1 MGNGHVFSKYCKLD
15 ERKESRETGVMFMWL
30 WYDDKPSCSWDNVK
44 KWHST
49 LLMTLYPTLLMTLYL
64 WRGPPLPL
72 AGWSLGLHPHGPDC
86 VTTGRCCHVSRE
98 WCHEG
103 HEHSAASIVA
113 SVAQSPM
120 MIASARRAP
129 IIQLSETRRQVNK
142 QLTADNRVHNNNN
155 NLEWYG
161 LLLTDWDYI
170 RPIL

>member
-15 ERKESRETGVMFMWL
+15 ERKESRKTGVMFMWL

-72 AGWSLGLHPHGPDC
+72 AGWSLGLHPHGPRC

-129 IIQLSETRRQVNK
+129 LIQLSETRRQVNK
-142 QLTADNRVHNNNN
+142 QLTADNRVHNNNS
-155 NLEWYG
+155 NLEWWG
-161 LLLTDWDYI
+161 LLLTDWDT
-170 RPIL
+170 